1 MTASEH
7 SVQGHNPRMI
17 CSTQQQLEQ
26 LIEQRFAT
34 LSNRLQ
40 QVARYLLDH
49 PDTVAFGTTATIA
62 AGAGVH
68 ASALVRFANA
78 FGFSGF
84 SQMQQLFKN
93 RLVQTGPDYQSRIA
107 AVKQDDSVPAAQ
119 AGLMYLQQISAA
131 NERAMLQLTEEL
143 DPQLLTQA
151 CELLAQ
157 ARIIHLQGA
166 RRAYPVASYASYL
179 LSNTGLA
186 VQLLDGVGYM
196 QQAALNLVNAEDVL
210 LAISFAPY
218 AAETQLAMN
227 RAKAAGAK
235 VIVITDSRLSPLAAE
250 ADVSL
255 LVREAEVHSFRS
267 LNASMNLIQALV
279 LALIHDTEA
288 VAVNV
293 IQGETDVLFTP

>member
-1 MTASEH
+1 
-7 SVQGHNPRMI
+7 MI

-26 LIEQRFAT
+26 LIEQRFVT

-84 SQMQQLFKN
+84 SQMQQLFKD

-107 AVKQDDSVPAAQ
+107 AVKQDDSVPTAQ
-119 AGLMYLQQISAA
+119 AGLMYLQQISSA
-131 NERAMLQLTEEL
+131 NERAMQQLTEEL

-196 QQAALNLVNAEDVL
+196 QQAALNLVTSEDVM

-218 AAETQLAMN
+218 APETQLAIN
-227 RAKAAGAK
+227 RANAAGAK

-250 ADVSL
+250 ADVTL

-288 VAVNV
+288 VTA
-293 IQGETDVLFTP
+293 I

>member
-1 MTASEH
+1 
-7 SVQGHNPRMI
+7 MI

-107 AVKQDDSVPAAQ
+107 AVKQDDSVPTAQ
-119 AGLMYLQQISAA
+119 AGLKYLQQISAA

-196 QQAALNLVNAEDVL
+196 QQAALNLVNAEDVV

-218 AAETQLAMN
+218 APETQLAIN

-235 VIVITDSRLSPLAAE
+235 VIVITDSRLSPLAAQ
-250 ADVSL
+250 ADVGL

-288 VAVNV
+288 VAVNL

>member
-196 QQAALNLVNAEDVL
+196 QQAALNLVNAEDVI

-218 AAETQLAMN
+218 AAETQLAIN
-227 RAKAAGAK
+227 RARAAGAG

-267 LNASMNLIQALV
+267 LNASMSLIQALV

-288 VAVNV
+288 VTV

>member
-1 MTASEH
+1 
-7 SVQGHNPRMI
+7 MI

-26 LIEQRFAT
+26 LIEQRFTT

-62 AGAGVH
+62 CGAGVH

-84 SQMQQLFKN
+84 SQMQQLFKD

-107 AVKQDDSVPAAQ
+107 AVKQDDSVPEAQ

-143 DPQLLTQA
+143 DPALITQA

-179 LSNTGLA
+179 LSNTGLP

-196 QQAALNLVNAEDVL
+196 QQAALNLVTAQDVI

-218 AAETQLAMN
+218 AAETQLAIS
-227 RAKAAGAK
+227 RAKAVGAK
-235 VIVITDSRLSPLAAE
+235 VIVITDSRVSPLAAE
-250 ADVSL
+250 ADVTL

-267 LNASMNLIQALV
+267 LNASMNLIQGLV

-288 VAVNV
+288 VAIPAVTK
-293 IQGETDVLFTP
+293 E

>member
-1 MTASEH
+1 
-7 SVQGHNPRMI
+7 MI

-143 DPQLLTQA
+143 DPALLTQA

-196 QQAALNLVNAEDVL
+196 QQAALNLVNAEDVM

-218 AAETQLAMN
+218 AAETQLAIN

-250 ADVSL
+250 ADIAL

-267 LNASMNLIQALV
+267 LNTSMNLIQALV

-288 VAVNV
+288 VAVT
-293 IQGETDVLFTP
+293 QGDTDVLFTP

>member
-1 MTASEH
+1 
-7 SVQGHNPRMI
+7 MI

-26 LIEQRFAT
+26 LIEQRFTT

-62 AGAGVH
+62 SGAGVH

-84 SQMQQLFKN
+84 SQMQQLFKD

-107 AVKQDDSVPAAQ
+107 AVKQDDSVPEAQ

-143 DPQLLTQA
+143 DPALITQA

-179 LSNTGLA
+179 LSNTGLP

-196 QQAALNLVNAEDVL
+196 QQAALNLVTAQDVI

-218 AAETQLAMN
+218 AAETQLAIS

-235 VIVITDSRLSPLAAE
+235 VIVITDSRVSPLAAE
-250 ADVSL
+250 ADVTL

-288 VAVNV
+288 VAIPAVTK
-293 IQGETDVLFTP
+293 E

>member
-1 MTASEH
+1 
-7 SVQGHNPRMI
+7 MI

-26 LIEQRFAT
+26 LIEQRFVT

-84 SQMQQLFKN
+84 SQMQQLFKD

-107 AVKQDDSVPAAQ
+107 AVKQDESVLGAQ
-119 AGLMYLQQISAA
+119 AGLKYLQQINAA
-131 NERAMLQLTEEL
+131 NERAMQQLTEEL
-143 DPQLLTQA
+143 DPQLITQA

-196 QQAALNLVNAEDVL
+196 QQAALNLITSEDVI

-218 AAETQLAMN
+218 APETQLAIN
-227 RAKAAGAK
+227 RANAAGAK

-250 ADVSL
+250 ADVTL

-267 LNASMNLIQALV
+267 LNTSMNLIQALV

-288 VAVNV
+288 VTA
-293 IQGETDVLFTP
+293 I

>member
-1 MTASEH
+1 
-7 SVQGHNPRMI
+7 MI

-26 LIEQRFAT
+26 LIEQRFTT

-62 AGAGVH
+62 SGAGVH

-84 SQMQQLFKN
+84 SQMQQLFKD

-107 AVKQDDSVPAAQ
+107 AVKQDDSVPEAQ

-143 DPQLLTQA
+143 DPALITQA

-179 LSNTGLA
+179 LSNTGLP

-196 QQAALNLVNAEDVL
+196 QQAALNLVTAQDVI

-218 AAETQLAMN
+218 AAETQLAIS
-227 RAKAAGAK
+227 RAKAVGAK
-235 VIVITDSRLSPLAAE
+235 VIVITDSRVSPLAAE
-250 ADVSL
+250 ADVTL

-288 VAVNV
+288 VAIPAVTK
-293 IQGETDVLFTP
+293 E

>member
-1 MTASEH
+1 
-7 SVQGHNPRMI
+7 MI

-26 LIEQRFAT
+26 LIEQRFTT

-62 AGAGVH
+62 CGAGVH

-84 SQMQQLFKN
+84 SQMQQLFKD

-107 AVKQDDSVPAAQ
+107 AVKQDDSVPEAQ
-119 AGLMYLQQISAA
+119 AGLKYLQQISAA

-143 DPQLLTQA
+143 DPALITQA

-179 LSNTGLA
+179 LSNTGLP

-196 QQAALNLVNAEDVL
+196 QQAALNLVTAQDVI

-218 AAETQLAMN
+218 AAETQLAIS
-227 RAKAAGAK
+227 RAKAVGAK
-235 VIVITDSRLSPLAAE
+235 VIVITDSRVSPLAAE
-250 ADVSL
+250 ADVTL

-288 VAVNV
+288 VAIPAVTK
-293 IQGETDVLFTP
+293 E

>member
-1 MTASEH
+1 
-7 SVQGHNPRMI
+7 MI

-26 LIEQRFAT
+26 LIEQRFT
-34 LSNRLQ
+34 SLSNRLQ

-119 AGLMYLQQISAA
+119 TGLMYLQQINAA

-196 QQAALNLVNAEDVL
+196 QQAALNLVNAEDVI

-218 AAETQLAMN
+218 AAETQLAIN
-227 RAKAAGAK
+227 RARAAGAG

-255 LVREAEVHSFRS
+255 VVREAEVHSFRS
-267 LNASMNLIQALV
+267 LNASMSLIQALV

-288 VAVNV
+288 VTV

>member
-1 MTASEH
+1 MT
-7 SVQGHNPRMI
+7 

-26 LIEQRFAT
+26 LIEQRFVT

-62 AGAGVH
+62 SGAGVH

-84 SQMQQLFKN
+84 SQMQQLFKD

-107 AVKQDDSVPAAQ
+107 AVKQDDSVPTAQ
-119 AGLMYLQQISAA
+119 AGLMYLQQISSA

-196 QQAALNLVNAEDVL
+196 QQAALNLVTSEDVI

-218 AAETQLAMN
+218 APETQLAIN
-227 RAKAAGAK
+227 RANAAGAK

-250 ADVSL
+250 ADVTL

-288 VAVNV
+288 VTA
-293 IQGETDVLFTP
+293 I

>member
-1 MTASEH
+1 
-7 SVQGHNPRMI
+7 MI

-26 LIEQRFAT
+26 LIEQRFTT

-62 AGAGVH
+62 SGAGVH

-84 SQMQQLFKN
+84 SQMQQLFKD

-107 AVKQDDSVPAAQ
+107 AVKQDDSVPEAQ

-143 DPQLLTQA
+143 DPVLITQA

-179 LSNTGLA
+179 LSNTGLP

-196 QQAALNLVNAEDVL
+196 QQAALNLVTAQDVI

-218 AAETQLAMN
+218 AAETQLAIS
-227 RAKAAGAK
+227 RAKAVGAK
-235 VIVITDSRLSPLAAE
+235 VIVITDSRVSPLAAE
-250 ADVSL
+250 ADVTL

-288 VAVNV
+288 VAIPAVTK
-293 IQGETDVLFTP
+293 E

>member
-1 MTASEH
+1 
-7 SVQGHNPRMI
+7 MI

-26 LIEQRFAT
+26 LIEQRFTT

-62 AGAGVH
+62 SGAGVH

-84 SQMQQLFKN
+84 SQMQQLFKD

-107 AVKQDDSVPAAQ
+107 AVKQDDSVPEAQ
-119 AGLMYLQQISAA
+119 AGLKYLQQISAA

-143 DPQLLTQA
+143 DPALITQA

-179 LSNTGLA
+179 LSNTGLP

-196 QQAALNLVNAEDVL
+196 QQAALNLVTAQDVI

-218 AAETQLAMN
+218 AAETQLAIS
-227 RAKAAGAK
+227 RAKAVGAK
-235 VIVITDSRLSPLAAE
+235 VIVITDSRVSPLAAE
-250 ADVSL
+250 ADVTL

-288 VAVNV
+288 VAIPAVTK
-293 IQGETDVLFTP
+293 E

>member
-1 MTASEH
+1 
-7 SVQGHNPRMI
+7 MI

-26 LIEQRFAT
+26 LIEQRFAS

-131 NERAMLQLTEEL
+131 NERAMQQLTEEL
-143 DPQLLTQA
+143 DPALLTQA

-196 QQAALNLVNAEDVL
+196 QQAALNLVNTEDVV

-218 AAETQLAMN
+218 AAETQLAIN

-250 ADVSL
+250 ADVTL

-288 VAVNV
+288 VAVP
-293 IQGETDVLFTP
+293 QGETDVLFTP

>member
-1 MTASEH
+1 
-7 SVQGHNPRMI
+7 
-17 CSTQQQLEQ
+17 
-26 LIEQRFAT
+26 
-34 LSNRLQ
+34 
-40 QVARYLLDH
+40 
-49 PDTVAFGTTATIA
+49 
-62 AGAGVH
+62 
-68 ASALVRFANA
+68 
-78 FGFSGF
+78 
-84 SQMQQLFKN
+84 
-93 RLVQTGPDYQSRIA
+93 
-107 AVKQDDSVPAAQ
+107 
-119 AGLMYLQQISAA
+119 
-131 NERAMLQLTEEL
+131 
-143 DPQLLTQA
+143 
-151 CELLAQ
+151 ELLAQ

-196 QQAALNLVNAEDVL
+196 QQAALNLVNAEDVM

-218 AAETQLAMN
+218 AAETQLAIN

-235 VIVITDSRLSPLAAE
+235 VVVITDSRLSPFAAE
-250 ADVSL
+250 ADVTL

-288 VAVNV
+288 VAVTA